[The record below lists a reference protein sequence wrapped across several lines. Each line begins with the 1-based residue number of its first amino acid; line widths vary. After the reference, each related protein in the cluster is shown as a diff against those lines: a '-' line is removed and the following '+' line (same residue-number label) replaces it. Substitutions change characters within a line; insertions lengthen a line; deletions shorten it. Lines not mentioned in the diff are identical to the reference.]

1 MPSDADFEVVA
12 AIGGWGASMFSK
24 ILIANRGE
32 IACRVIRTCQLLG
45 VKTVAVYS
53 DVDANSLHVQQ
64 ADEAILLGEAA
75 PQHSYL
81 NSTKIIEAAV
91 STGAEAI
98 HPGYG
103 FLSENPRFA
112 RQCEEAGICFIG
124 PRPEVMEQMGDKVI
138 ARRLAR
144 RAGLPLLPG
153 TDEAVPNE
161 EAAQAAWNLG
171 FPLMVKAAEGGG
183 GIGIQVVMV
192 PEELAPL
199 IERAQ
204 QVASGAFGSGR
215 LYFER
220 YLKDASH
227 IEVQL
232 IGDNHGNLIHLFERD
247 CSAQRRNQKLIEE
260 TPASSK
266 LPPQVRRRLASLAV
280 LLGQRIGYNNAGTV
294 EFLVSRDGSIYFLE
308 MNTRL
313 QVEHGVTEMTTG
325 LDLVE
330 LQLRVACGEH
340 LPITQDDITQ
350 NGHSIE
356 ARIYPEDPETF
367 LPDAGEI
374 TELHLPTVKDARI
387 DTALCDG
394 YTVGL
399 DYEPLLAKVMAWGED
414 RERAIRT
421 LQRALLE
428 LRLEGVKNNVE
439 LLRSIL
445 ASKEFTDA
453 THHTGSV
460 PHWVEELRQ
469 RHLAHQAGIPV
480 HPHHAGAR
488 ADGVDSDGRSE
499 KEIAAAIG
507 VALAMAMESPPVEE
521 KASAWRIQRRRQQ
534 LFSGGTGSRGW
545 R

>member
-1 MPSDADFEVVA
+1 MFQ
-12 AIGGWGASMFSK
+12 GGYQGKGALMFSK

-32 IACRVIRTCQLLG
+32 IACRVIRTCRDLG

-53 DVDANSLHVQQ
+53 DVDSNSLHVQQ
-64 ADEAILLGEAA
+64 ADEAVLLGEAA
-75 PQHSYL
+75 PRESYL
-81 NSTKIIEAAV
+81 NSDKVLDAARR
-91 STGAEAI
+91 TGAEAI

-112 RQCEEAGICFIG
+112 RQCEEAGVRFIG
-124 PRPEVMEQMGDKVI
+124 PRPEVMEQMGDKIV
-138 ARRLAR
+138 ARRIAR

-153 TDEAVPNE
+153 TDDAVPNNT
-161 EAAQAAWNLG
+161 AAEVAWRLG

-183 GIGIQVVMV
+183 GIGIQVVMT
-192 PEELAPL
+192 PGELIPL

-232 IGDNHGNLIHLFERD
+232 IGDNHGNLVHLFERD

-260 TPASSK
+260 TSASGK
-266 LPPQVRRRLASLAV
+266 LTPRLRRRVATLAAR
-280 LLGQRIGYNNAGTV
+280 LGQSIGYNNAGTV
-294 EFLVSRDGSIYFLE
+294 EFLVSRDGRVYFLE

-330 LQLRVACGEH
+330 LQLRVAAGEV
-340 LPITQDDITQ
+340 LPISQEDIAQ
-350 NGHSIE
+350 KGHAIE
-356 ARIYPEDPETF
+356 ARVYPEDPETF

-374 TELHLPTVKDARI
+374 TDLHLPAGQNVRI
-387 DTALCDG
+387 DSALCDG

-399 DYEPLLAKVMAWGED
+399 DYEPLMAKVMAWGES
-414 RERAIRT
+414 REQAVRT

-428 LRLEGVKNNVE
+428 LRLEGVKNNVP

-445 ASKEFTDA
+445 ASSEFAGA

-460 PHWVEELRQ
+460 PIWVEELRQ
-469 RHLAHQAGIPV
+469 RHLAHQAGGAIPLN
-480 HPHHAGAR
+480 HATMGTN
-488 ADGVDSDGRSE
+488 GVDGASSAERE
-499 KEIAAAIG
+499 LAAAIG
-507 VALAMAMESPPVEE
+507 VALALAMQNPSAAEAP
-521 KASAWRIQRRRQQ
+521 SAWRTQKRREE
-534 LFSGGTGSRGW
+534 LFLRTSGSRGW

>member
-1 MPSDADFEVVA
+1 
-12 AIGGWGASMFSK
+12 MFSK

-32 IACRVIRTCQLLG
+32 IACRVIRACQKLG

-53 DVDANSLHVQQ
+53 VVDADSLHVRQ
-64 ADEAILLGEAA
+64 ADEAIPLGPAA
-75 PQHSYL
+75 PQQSYL
-81 NSTKIIEAAV
+81 NAEKILFAARLA
-91 STGAEAI
+91 GADAI

-112 RQCEEAGICFIG
+112 RQCEEAGITFIG

-144 RAGLPLLPG
+144 TAGLPLLPG
-153 TDEAVPNE
+153 TEDAVPNE

-183 GIGIQVVMV
+183 GIGIHAVMT

-232 IGDNHGNLIHLFERD
+232 IGDNHGNLVHLFERD

-266 LPPQVRRRLASLAV
+266 LPPQVRRRVASLAV
-280 LLGQRIGYNNAGTV
+280 SLGQRIGYNNAGTV

-313 QVEHGVTEMTTG
+313 QVEHGVSELTTG

-330 LQLRVACGEH
+330 LQLRVAAGET
-340 LPITQDDITQ
+340 LPVTQDDITQ
-350 NGHSIE
+350 NGHAIE

-367 LPDAGEI
+367 LPDAGPI
-374 TELHLPTVKDARI
+374 TDLHLPTVENVRI

-439 LLRSIL
+439 LLRSML
-445 ASKEFTDA
+445 SSKEFTDA

-460 PHWVEELRQ
+460 PLWVDELRQ

-480 HPHHAGAR
+480 HPHHAHAR
-488 ADGVDSDGRSE
+488 TENGNDGSKSE

-507 VALAMAMESPPVEE
+507 VALAMAMERPAAGERPSG
-521 KASAWRIQRRRQQ
+521 WRIQRRREQ
-534 LFSGGTGSRGW
+534 LYSGNTGSRGW

>member
-1 MPSDADFEVVA
+1 
-12 AIGGWGASMFSK
+12 MFSK

-32 IACRVIRTCQLLG
+32 IACRVIRTCRELG

-53 DVDANSLHVQQ
+53 NVDANSLHVRE
-64 ADEAILLGEAA
+64 ADEAVLLGEAA
-75 PQHSYL
+75 PRESYL
-81 NSTKIIEAAV
+81 NSDKVVEAARN
-91 STGAEAI
+91 TGAEAI

-112 RQCEEAGICFIG
+112 RQCEDAGIRFIG
-124 PRPEVMEQMGDKVI
+124 PRPEVMEQMGDKIV
-138 ARRLAR
+138 ARKLAR

-153 TDEAVPNE
+153 TDDAVPNDTAAE
-161 EAAQAAWNLG
+161 EGWRLG

-183 GIGIQVVMV
+183 GIGIHVVMT

-232 IGDNHGNLIHLFERD
+232 MGDDHGNLVHLFERD

-260 TPASSK
+260 TPASGK
-266 LPPQVRRRLASLAV
+266 LTPRLRRRVATLATR
-280 LLGQRIGYNNAGTV
+280 LGQSIGYSNAGTV
-294 EFLVSRDGSIYFLE
+294 EFLVSRDGSVYFLE

-330 LQLRVACGEH
+330 LQLRVAAGEA
-340 LPITQDDITQ
+340 LPISQEDVVQ
-350 NGHSIE
+350 RGHAIE
-356 ARIYPEDPETF
+356 ARVYPEDPETF

-374 TELHLPTVKDARI
+374 TDLHLPTGEKVRI
-387 DTALCDG
+387 DSALCDG

-399 DYEPLLAKVMAWGED
+399 DYEPLMAKVMTWGET
-414 RERAIRT
+414 REQANRS

-428 LRLEGVKNNVE
+428 LRLEGVKNNVP

-445 ASKEFTDA
+445 ASSEFAAA

-460 PHWVEELRQ
+460 PVWVEELRQ
-469 RHLAHQAGIPV
+469 RHLAHQAGGGAPMGHIN
-480 HPHHAGAR
+480 AGTNGA
-488 ADGVDSDGRSE
+488 AGGSSNE
-499 KEIAAAIG
+499 KEVAAAIG
-507 VALAMAMESPPVEE
+507 AALAMAMQDPSAAESP
-521 KASAWRIQRRRQQ
+521 SAWRTQKRREQMFLRA
-534 LFSGGTGSRGW
+534 SRSRGW

>member
-1 MPSDADFEVVA
+1 
-12 AIGGWGASMFSK
+12 MFSK

-32 IACRVIRTCQLLG
+32 IACRVIRACQKLG

-53 DVDANSLHVQQ
+53 DVDADSLHVQH
-64 ADEAILLGEAA
+64 ADEAVLLGEAA

-81 NSTKIIEAAV
+81 NGEKILETARR
-91 STGAEAI
+91 TGAEGI

-103 FLSENPRFA
+103 FLSENARFA
-112 RQCEEAGICFIG
+112 RQCEEAGVRFIG
-124 PRPEVMEQMGDKVI
+124 PRPEVMEQMGDKVV
-138 ARRLAR
+138 ARKLAR
-144 RAGLPLLPG
+144 TAGLPLLPG
-153 TDEAVPNE
+153 TEDAVPNH

-183 GIGIQVVMV
+183 GIGIHAVMT

-204 QVASGAFGSGR
+204 QVASSAFGSGR
-215 LYFER
+215 LYLER

-232 IGDNHGNLIHLFERD
+232 LGDNHGNLVHLFERD

-266 LPPQVRRRLASLAV
+266 LTPQLRRRIASLAV
-280 LLGQRIGYNNAGTV
+280 LLGRRIGYNNAGTV

-313 QVEHGVTEMTTG
+313 QVEHGVTELITG

-330 LQLRVACGEH
+330 LQLRVACGEP
-340 LPITQDDITQ
+340 LPITQDDVSQ
-350 NGHSIE
+350 NGHAIE

-367 LPDAGEI
+367 LPDAGQI
-374 TELHLPTVKDARI
+374 TDLHLPTVENVRI

-399 DYEPLLAKVMAWGED
+399 DYEPLLAKVMAWGEN

-439 LLRSIL
+439 LLRGIL

-460 PHWVEELRQ
+460 PHWVEDLRQ
-469 RHLAHQAGIPV
+469 RHMAHQARIPV
-480 HPHHAGAR
+480 HPHHANTR
-488 ADGVDSDGRSE
+488 VDNLNGTERSE
-499 KEIAAAIG
+499 REIAAAIG
-507 VALAMAMESPPVEE
+507 VALAMAMENPAVVE
-521 KASAWRIQRRRQQ
+521 KPSSWRIQRRREQ
-534 LFSGGTGSRGW
+534 LYSGSTGSRGW

>member
-1 MPSDADFEVVA
+1 
-12 AIGGWGASMFSK
+12 MFSK
-24 ILIANRGE
+24 VLIANRGE
-32 IACRVIRTCQLLG
+32 IACRVIRTCKRLG

-53 DVDANSLHVQQ
+53 DVDAGSLPVQQ
-64 ADEAILLGEAA
+64 ADEAVPLGNAA
-75 PQHSYL
+75 PQNSYL
-81 NSTKIIEAAV
+81 NIEKILAAARLA
-91 STGAEAI
+91 GADAI

-112 RQCEEAGICFIG
+112 RQCEQAGFCFIG
-124 PRPEVMEQMGDKVI
+124 PRPEVMEQMGDKLF
-138 ARRLAR
+138 ARSLAR
-144 RAGLPLLPG
+144 EEGLPLLPG
-153 TDEAVPNE
+153 TDDAVPDD
-161 EAAQAAWNLG
+161 EAAETAFRLG

-183 GIGIQVVMV
+183 GIGIHVVQS

-199 IERAQ
+199 IERSRQA
-204 QVASGAFGSGR
+204 ASGAFGSGR

-232 IGDNHGNLIHLFERD
+232 LGDNHGNLVHLFERD
-247 CSAQRRNQKLIEE
+247 CSVQRRNQKLIEE
-260 TPASSK
+260 TPASAK
-266 LPPQVRRRLASLAV
+266 LPPALRRRLASLAV
-280 LLGQRIGYNNAGTV
+280 QLGERISYNNAGTI
-294 EFLVSRDGSIYFLE
+294 EFLVSREGSVYFLE

-313 QVEHGVTEMTTG
+313 QVEHGVTEMITG

-330 LQLRVACGEH
+330 LQLRVASGEV
-340 LPITQDDITQ
+340 LPISQDDIVQ
-350 NGHSIE
+350 SGHAIE
-356 ARIYPEDPETF
+356 ARIYPEHPETF
-367 LPDAGEI
+367 MPDAGDI
-374 TELHLPTVKDARI
+374 TDLHLPTVENVRI
-387 DTALCDG
+387 DSALCDG

-399 DYEPLLAKVMAWGED
+399 DYEPLVAKVMAWGED
-414 RERAIRT
+414 RDRAIRT

-439 LLRSIL
+439 LLRSML

-469 RHLAHQAGIPV
+469 RHLAHQAGIPA
-480 HPHHAGAR
+480 HLHHANAR
-488 ADGVDSDGRSE
+488 ADAPSVARGSE

-507 VALAMAMESPPVEE
+507 VALTMAMNEQSTTE
-521 KASAWRIQRRRQQ
+521 KPSRWRVQRRREQ
-534 LFSGGTGSRGW
+534 LYSGITGSRGW

>member
-1 MPSDADFEVVA
+1 MPSDADFDVEA
-12 AIGGWGASMFSK
+12 AIGGWGALMFSK

-330 LQLRVACGEH
+330 LQLRVACGEY
-340 LPITQDDITQ
+340 LPITQDDIIQ

-521 KASAWRIQRRRQQ
+521 KSSAWRIQRRRQQ

>member
-1 MPSDADFEVVA
+1 
-12 AIGGWGASMFSK
+12 MFSK

-32 IACRVIRTCQLLG
+32 IACRVIRTCRLLG
-45 VKTVAVYS
+45 IETVVVYS
-53 DVDANSLHVQQ
+53 DVDAGSLPVRQ
-64 ADEAILLGEAA
+64 ADEAVLLGGAA
-75 PQHSYL
+75 PHDSYL
-81 NSTKIIEAAV
+81 NIEKILDAARR
-91 STGAEAI
+91 TGAEAI

-112 RQCEEAGICFIG
+112 RKCVEAGIVFIG
-124 PRPEVMEQMGDKVI
+124 PRPEVMEQMGDKVF

-144 RAGLPLLPG
+144 QAGLPLLPG
-153 TDEAVPNE
+153 TEDAVPNE

-183 GIGIQVVMV
+183 GIGIHAVMTL
-192 PEELAPL
+192 EELAPL

-232 IGDNHGNLIHLFERD
+232 MGDNHGNVVHLFERD

-260 TPASSK
+260 TPAAAK
-266 LPPQVRRRLASLAV
+266 LSGEVSRRLANLAV
-280 LLGQRIGYNNAGTV
+280 TLGQRIGYNNAGTV
-294 EFLVSRDGSIYFLE
+294 EFLVTRDGSVYFLE

-313 QVEHGVTEMTTG
+313 QVEHGVSEMITG
-325 LDLVE
+325 VDLVE
-330 LQLRVACGEH
+330 LQIRAAAGEP
-340 LPITQDDITQ
+340 LPISQDGIER
-350 NGHSIE
+350 NGHAIE
-356 ARIYPEDPETF
+356 VRVYPEDSETF
-367 LPDAGEI
+367 LPDVGEI
-374 TELHLPTVKDARI
+374 TDLHLPTVDNVRI

-399 DYEPLLAKVMAWGED
+399 DYEPLMAKVMAWGED

-445 ASKEFTDA
+445 ASKEFAGA

-469 RHLAHQAGIPV
+469 RNLAHQSGIPV
-480 HPHHAGAR
+480 HHHHSGAR
-488 ADGVDSDGRSE
+488 PDGPGHSAGSE

-507 VALAMAMESPPVEE
+507 VTLAMAMQKDSQME
-521 KASAWRIQRRRQQ
+521 KPSAWRAQRRREQ
-534 LFSGGTGSRGW
+534 LYSGSTGSRGW

>member
-1 MPSDADFEVVA
+1 
-12 AIGGWGASMFSK
+12 MFSK

-32 IACRVIRTCQLLG
+32 IACRVIRACEKLG
-45 VKTVAVYS
+45 IKTVAVYS
-53 DVDANSLHVQQ
+53 DVDADSLHVQQ
-64 ADEAILLGEAA
+64 ADEAIPLGEAA
-75 PQHSYL
+75 PQQSYL
-81 NSTKIIEAAV
+81 NAGKILDAARQ
-91 STGAEAI
+91 TGAEAI

-144 RAGLPLLPG
+144 TAGLPLLPG
-153 TDEAVPNE
+153 TDDAVPNE

-183 GIGIQVVMV
+183 GIGIHAVMT

-232 IGDNHGNLIHLFERD
+232 IGDNHGNLVHLFERD

-266 LPPQVRRRLASLAV
+266 LPPQVRRRVASLAMS
-280 LLGQRIGYNNAGTV
+280 LGQRIGYNNAGTV

-313 QVEHGVTEMTTG
+313 QVEHGVSELTTG
-325 LDLVE
+325 IDLVE
-330 LQLRVACGEH
+330 LQLRVAAGET
-340 LPITQDDITQ
+340 LPVTQDDIEQ
-350 NGHSIE
+350 NGHAIE
-356 ARIYPEDPETF
+356 VRLYPEDPETF
-367 LPDAGEI
+367 LPDAGPI
-374 TELHLPTVKDARI
+374 TGLHLPTVENVRI

-399 DYEPLLAKVMAWGED
+399 DYEPLVAKVMAWGED
-414 RERAIRT
+414 RDRAIRT

-439 LLRSIL
+439 LLRSML

-469 RHLAHQAGIPV
+469 RHLAHQAGIPA
-480 HPHHAGAR
+480 HLHHANAR
-488 ADGVDSDGRSE
+488 ADAPSVARGSE

-507 VALAMAMESPPVEE
+507 VALTMAMNEQSTTE
-521 KASAWRIQRRRQQ
+521 KPSTWRVQRRREQ
-534 LFSGGTGSRGW
+534 LYSGITGSRGW